1 MNEANQGF
9 LQIDDNKINNTLRQI
24 FDGMYDYVRV
34 IDRNNNII
42 FVNKSM
48 ADAFGPILPGTKC
61 YQLIGKDSSCDLC
74 VSRKAVFDGFP
85 HHKNEVIGDRTYSV
99 MSSPVKNDKGEVFAV
114 VEVLRDI
121 TQLISLQN
129 QIMEQNCKLEND
141 LNIARKLQ
149 CNLLPKM
156 LPQKNFKYSIIY
168 KPCET
173 LGGDFLDIFKIDDN
187 RVGVYIADVS
197 GHGVSASMLTI
208 FLRTSINKKCLSPS
222 QALLEIFNEYK
233 HFNLDHDLYI
243 TVFYAIIDLKE
254 KTMVF
259 SNAGHNT
266 SPIIFNRN
274 KYQTLLT
281 PGIPICNWMEEPN
294 YTDKKILLESRDRL
308 FLYTDGLSEIKNPMG
323 EQYGENRFL
332 EILLD
337 YDPEPSIALNRILDS
352 VYQFCEIEDVSKVPD
367 DIAMA
372 LIEII

>member
-1 MNEANQGF
+1 MNKANQEF
-9 LQIDDNKINNTLRQI
+9 LQIDGNQINNTLKQVI
-24 FDGMYDYVRV
+24 DGMYDYVRV
-34 IDRNNNII
+34 IDRNDNII
-42 FVNKSM
+42 FMNKSM
-48 ADAFGPILPGTKC
+48 ADAFGPIVPGTKC
-61 YQLIGKDSSCDLC
+61 YHLIGRDTPCDIC
-74 VSRKAVFDGFP
+74 VSRKAVFDGHP
-85 HHKNEVIGDRTYSV
+85 HQKNEVIGNKTFSV

-129 QIMEQNCKLEND
+129 QIIEQNSKLEND

-149 CNLLPKM
+149 CNFLPKK
-156 LPQKNFKYSIIY
+156 LPQKNIKYSFIY

-173 LGGDFLDIFKIDDN
+173 LGGDFLDIFKIDDDK
-187 RVGVYIADVS
+187 VGIYIADVS

-208 FLRTSINKKCLSPS
+208 FLRTSINKKYLSPS
-222 QALLEIFNEYK
+222 QALLEIFNEYN

-254 KTMVF
+254 KNMVF

-274 KYQTLLT
+274 KFQTLLT

-294 YTDKKILLESRDRL
+294 YTDKKVSLESNDRI
-308 FLYTDGLSEIKNPMG
+308 FLYTDGLSEIKNPSG

-332 EILLD
+332 ELLLD
-337 YDPEPSIALNRILDS
+337 YDSEPSFVLNKILDS
-352 VYQFCEIEDVSKVPD
+352 VYKFCEIEDVSKVPD

-372 LIEII
+372 LIEIS